1 MHHSQHITYSTIQIH
16 PTMPIRLDNN
26 GKRKALICEELKP
39 ETRYEEHIRIEE
51 EKEFKKQRKNKRAIN
66 KMKKQGKLRSIS
78 GFLVVKDEEDDDYIK
93 SKKDK
98 FVKNRS
104 IRGSTIRSRKALS
117 KPRATKKPPPKPREE
132 PTESDTSEEE
142 SDDDVMDED
151 KYKEMVAF
159 LQKSDEMLHRF
170 QAETGMYFSNSDD
183 SDEDLYMEDITKFK
197 SESSPQKPESSHHR
211 LLDEDSE
218 EEEDEDDILSFRPF
232 KKANNK
238 PIKRKV
244 ERKHRKKKV
253 RKQP

>member
-1 MHHSQHITYSTIQIH
+1 MCSQYIFKFKKSPRVNFTCFLSCDFLLESTPDKKHHSQHITYSTIQIH

-39 ETRYEEHIRIEE
+39 ETRYKEHILIEE

-66 KMKKQGKLRSIS
+66 KMKNQGKLRSIS

-159 LQKSDEMLHRF
+159 LQKS
-170 QAETGMYFSNSDD
+170 G
-183 SDEDLYMEDITKFK
+183 
-197 SESSPQKPESSHHR
+197 
-211 LLDEDSE
+211 
-218 EEEDEDDILSFRPF
+218 
-232 KKANNK
+232 
-238 PIKRKV
+238 
-244 ERKHRKKKV
+244 
-253 RKQP
+253 